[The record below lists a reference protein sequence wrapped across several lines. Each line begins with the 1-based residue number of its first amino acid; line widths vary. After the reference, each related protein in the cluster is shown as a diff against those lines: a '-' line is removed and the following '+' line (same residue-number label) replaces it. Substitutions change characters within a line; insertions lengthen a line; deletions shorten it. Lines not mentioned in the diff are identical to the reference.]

1 MKFIKIICTTLCFLF
16 VNTNGMQEIPMP
28 FRIGFEGQMEGQLC
42 MQVLTRPAVQK
53 KPIFEL
59 HYEGKKL
66 WHVEFD
72 GPDLEFV
79 TVPFAHTEKQRV
91 QVCMLTIH
99 QAINDLMRL
108 LPGSTASN
116 IIGWFNALN
125 IGTDGKRTKHKSDET
140 FFSAQN
146 LGAVQIKK
154 ISADWKPIWRPQ
166 VTIQHPLQC
175 AIGLYTMLFEETKTI
190 EEIKKTIPTINPNT
204 ALAGLIFLQ
213 AHEMLGM
220 TNSVS
225 SAIQDMKANFALVT
239 ALTIFFI
246 DQQTPKE
253 EIKIGK
259 ILEIIGNPAIVEIT
273 SKYYNEIYQL
283 FMLYKTSPLVLALS
297 VSRLSVEQSKIYK
310 AFQDPI
316 CDQIVD
322 ILLIEREKNRILQ
335 DILFMMHTWQSL
347 NDVNQFDA
355 KRFIFFMSRRP
366 FCHMFAEIAT
376 APTNMLLLTDQYSK
390 TALLEKRFIDIFQE
404 STPSI
409 VETLQKTWMV
419 SNYGEQF
426 YEAVGQNPL
435 DLSDLVDFFPDPL
448 KMQVIPLLQ
457 KGLLSTTMLRIIN
470 IDALETDGRLSPAA
484 KEIITLIRDP
494 KYFRLAL
501 ESTQLPQRKT
511 FLKISKTGK
520 TIIDAERLPQA
531 LDLMSPPFPLDTRD
545 AMGFHRDGVFSEDA
559 AIFGSAIVELRNI
572 SDIQKFRTTASV
584 GFLTSPS
591 NVTTEL
597 VRLFDFLTGLKI
609 KTK

>member
-1 MKFIKIICTTLCFLF
+1 MKFIKIICTILCFLF

-79 TVPFAHTEKQRV
+79 TIPFAHTEKQRV
-91 QVCMLTIH
+91 QVCMLTIQ

-154 ISADWKPIWRPQ
+154 ISTDWKPIWRPQ

-220 TNSVS
+220 TNSVPL
-225 SAIQDMKANFALVT
+225 AIEDMNLNFALVT
-239 ALTIFFI
+239 ALTMFFI
-246 DQQTPKE
+246 DQKTPQAQ
-253 EIKIGK
+253 ITLDK
-259 ILEIIGNPAIVEIT
+259 ILEVIGTPEIVGIAYECYKYIVQLYIT
-273 SKYYNEIYQL
+273 SKGVSKEILMPQL
-283 FMLYKTSPLVLALS
+283 DQQK
-297 VSRLSVEQSKIYK
+297 QKIVKSFYDERC
-310 AFQDPI
+310 AHI
-316 CDQIVD
+316 TG
-322 ILLIEREKNRILQ
+322 ILFEARDTNPILQ
-335 DILFMMHTWQSL
+335 DILFMMNTWQSL

-366 FCHMFAEIAT
+366 FCHMFAEIAA
-376 APTNMLLLTDQYSK
+376 APTDSLILTDQYSK
-390 TALLEKRFIDIFQE
+390 TALLKERFIDVFQT
-404 STPSI
+404 SIPSI
-409 VETLQKTWMV
+409 VETLQQTWMV

-435 DLSDLVDFFPDPL
+435 DLSDLADFFPDPL
-448 KMQVIPLLQ
+448 KTQVVPLLQ

-470 IDALETDGRLSPAA
+470 IGTLEAGGRLSPIA
-484 KEIITLIRDP
+484 KEIITLMRDP
-494 KYFRLAL
+494 RYFRLAL

-520 TIIDAERLPQA
+520 TIIDAEQLPQA
-531 LDLMSPPFPLDTRD
+531 LDLISPPFPLDTRD

-572 SDIQKFRTTASV
+572 SDIQKFRTTDSV

-597 VRLFDFLTGLKI
+597 LRLFDFLTGLKI

>member
-1 MKFIKIICTTLCFLF
+1 MKFIKIICISLCFFFL
-16 VNTNGMQEIPMP
+16 NLSGMQQPMP

-79 TVPFAHTEKQRV
+79 TVPFAHTERQRV

-99 QAINDLMRL
+99 QAINDLMKL

-116 IIGWFNALN
+116 IIGWFNALS
-125 IGTDGKRTKHKSDET
+125 IGIDGKRTKHKSDEI

-175 AIGLYTMLFEETKTI
+175 TIDLCKALFEGTKTL
-190 EEIKKTIPTINPNT
+190 EEIQKAVPTINHDT

-220 TNSVS
+220 TNSVPL
-225 SAIQDMKANFALVT
+225 AIQDMNSNFALVT
-239 ALTIFFI
+239 ALTMFFMDKGFQKEQI
-246 DQQTPKE
+246 TLPEILNVIGRPEIVGITSECYRYIVQLYTTSKKVPKETLIPQLDQQKQ
-253 EIKIGK
+253 K
-259 ILEIIGNPAIVEIT
+259 IVESFYDKRCAHIT
-273 SKYYNEIYQL
+273 GIL
-283 FMLYKTSPLVLALS
+283 FIARNTNP
-297 VSRLSVEQSKIYK
+297 
-310 AFQDPI
+310 
-316 CDQIVD
+316 
-322 ILLIEREKNRILQ
+322 ILQ
-335 DILFMMHTWQSL
+335 NILFMMHTWQSL

-355 KRFIFFMSRRP
+355 KRFTLFMSRRP
-366 FCHMFAEIAT
+366 FCHMLTEIAAT
-376 APTNMLLLTDQYSK
+376 PTDSFILTDQYSK
-390 TALLEKRFIDIFQE
+390 IALLKQNFADIFQQ
-404 STPSI
+404 SHTAI
-409 VETLQKTWMV
+409 METLGTTWMV

-435 DLSDLVDFFPDPL
+435 DLSDLSEFFPDPYKIHATL
-448 KMQVIPLLQ
+448 LLQ
-457 KGLLSTTMLRIIN
+457 KGLISTTMLRMIN
-470 IDALETDGRLSPAA
+470 IGTLEAGERLSPVA
-484 KEIITLIRDP
+484 KEIITLVRDP
-494 KYFRLAL
+494 RYFRLAL

-520 TIIDAERLPQA
+520 TIIDAEQLPQA
-531 LDLMSPPFPLDTRD
+531 LDLISPPFPLDTRD

-559 AIFGSAIVELRNI
+559 SIFGSAIVELRNI
-572 SDIQKFRTTASV
+572 SDIQKFRTTDSV

-597 VRLFDFLTGLKI
+597 LRLFDFLTGLKI
-609 KTK
+609 KTE